1 MVMLLH
7 RFSRKAGL
15 PPGTLV
21 HVGEQKVEKT
31 RIRVIDYDDGGFE
44 EKELLSIDE
53 CLSYRYK
60 NTVSWVNIDGLH
72 DLDVI
77 RTLGEGFG
85 FHSLVLEDVVNTGQ
99 RPKCE
104 DYDDYLFV
112 SLKML
117 FYDNEANRITAEQV
131 SLVLGENYVV
141 SFQEREGDVF
151 DPVRERLR
159 RGKGRIR
166 KRGADY
172 LAYTL
177 IDAIVDN
184 YFTILEK
191 TGEKIESIE
200 ESLMGQPKPEDLQMV
215 FGLKREMLLLRR
227 SVWPVREAI
236 TGLQKGESKL
246 IHENTVVFL
255 RDVHDHTIQLIETLE
270 IFQEIVTG
278 MVEVYLSSVS
288 NQMNQT
294 MKVLTVIATIFI
306 PLTFVAGIYG
316 MNFKYMP
323 ELEWHWGYPAALG
336 IMIGIVLFMIGWFR
350 RKRFI

>member
-1 MVMLLH
+1 
-7 RFSRKAGL
+7 
-15 PPGTLV
+15 
-21 HVGEQKVEKT
+21 
-31 RIRVIDYDDGGFE
+31 
-44 EKELLSIDE
+44 
-53 CLSYRYK
+53 
-60 NTVSWVNIDGLH
+60 
-72 DLDVI
+72 
-77 RTLGEGFG
+77 
-85 FHSLVLEDVVNTGQ
+85 
-99 RPKCE
+99 
-104 DYDDYLFV
+104 
-112 SLKML
+112 
-117 FYDNEANRITAEQV
+117 
-131 SLVLGENYVV
+131 
-141 SFQEREGDVF
+141 
-151 DPVRERLR
+151 
-159 RGKGRIR
+159 
-166 KRGADY
+166 
-172 LAYTL
+172 
-177 IDAIVDN
+177 VDN
-184 YFTILEK
+184 YFTILEQ

-215 FGLKREMLLLRR
+215 FALRREMLLLRR

-278 MVEVYLSSVS
+278 MVEVYLSSIS

-323 ELEWHWGYPAALG
+323 ELEWHWGYPAALV
-336 IMIGIVLFMIGWFR
+336 IMIAIVLFMIGWFR